1 MAYMDGSQK
10 KEVFSEALQDKNIPV
25 LTLDHKWYRLL
36 DELGKSEVKD
46 LEKQLN
52 TLLKKQG
59 KLNTKSRE
67 LKLLKKKLMGE
78 IVPMVNEAEQ
88 SGDEEIEDKIESHK
102 RLIEE
107 CNEKLEEFQD
117 DLLDLPRQ
125 IEQINRQ
132 LMLKTMENCYR
143 TMQNNTD
150 EIQEIEEWVT
160 QIRIELKKR
169 LIHKQEMEQKNH
181 EIYTYMHD
189 VFGAE
194 VLNLFDMRYD
204 PDKQHPTVPQKESGE
219 NKE

>member
-1 MAYMDGSQK
+1 MAFMGGSQK
-10 KEVFSEALQDKNIPV
+10 KEVFSDALQGKNIPV

-36 DELGKSEVKD
+36 DEVGRREVQE

-59 KLNTKSRE
+59 KLNTMSRDI
-67 LKLLKKKLMGE
+67 KLLKKKLMGE

-88 SGDEEIEDKIESHK
+88 NGDKDIEKKIEENK

-107 CNEKLEEFQD
+107 CNEKLEGYQD
-117 DLLDLPRQ
+117 ELLDLPHQ
-125 IEQINRQ
+125 IEQVNRQ
-132 LMLKTMENCYR
+132 LMVMTMESCYR
-143 TMQNNTD
+143 TMQDNTD

-169 LIHKQEMEQKNH
+169 LINKQEMEQKNH
-181 EIYTYMHD
+181 EIYSYMHD